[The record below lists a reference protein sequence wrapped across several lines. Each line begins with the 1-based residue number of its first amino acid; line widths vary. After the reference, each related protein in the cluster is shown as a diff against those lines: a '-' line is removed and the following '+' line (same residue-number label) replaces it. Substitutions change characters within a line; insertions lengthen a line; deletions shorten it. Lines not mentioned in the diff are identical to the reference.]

1 MKKIILIMLITSVTS
16 VFTACQSTSAANP
29 IMLPDREDIISIGV
43 TDGDKVAYSPNTEEE
58 ASAFIDEF
66 YAILTNMESTRKA
79 SINDAPVNEDY
90 ISISLNC
97 EDTTSTIFYY
107 KDKNIEYIEQPY
119 QGIYKPEPALGVMIT
134 ELLEKADDAI
144 ATVTFMATIC
154 EIENNIILVEP
165 MEGTL
170 ELDSADRIQIINQD
184 NLEFQIGDVIEI
196 EYNGEIM
203 ESYPAQLGEVYHIGL
218 VEQTASDMLWDRI
231 PMVMI
236 DGRLYYDTGR
246 ESTIIGRCGN
256 MDGEIT
262 STVDGTEIPTEDNQ
276 SNFGSGFGYQYGPEN
291 TIEIYMN
298 DKWMVFEYRDD
309 ADNQAIEFPVENYQ
323 SE

>member
-1 MKKIILIMLITSVTS
+1 
-16 VFTACQSTSAANP
+16 
-29 IMLPDREDIISIGV
+29 
-43 TDGDKVAYSPNTEEE
+43 
-58 ASAFIDEF
+58 
-66 YAILTNMESTRKA
+66 
-79 SINDAPVNEDY
+79 
-90 ISISLNC
+90 
-97 EDTTSTIFYY
+97 
-107 KDKNIEYIEQPY
+107 
-119 QGIYKPEPALGVMIT
+119 
-134 ELLEKADDAI
+134 
-144 ATVTFMATIC
+144 
-154 EIENNIILVEP
+154 

-262 STVDGTEIPTEDNQ
+262 STGDGTEIPTEDNQ